1 MKKGKKGKG
10 KSMEGMVGSGMSKL
24 DDARKHCAPPAK
36 ESAFEMTMIGKSKKG
51 KK

>member
-1 MKKGKKGKG
+1 MAKRGKKGKG

-36 ESAFEMTMIGKSKKG
+36 ESPFQMTMTGKKG